1 MDAASLYLLLA
12 IGLKGGVELAEAS
25 LADLWLPAVATLS
38 LGLLIPVGVFAA
50 GRGPLRLGIDD
61 ASSLAAHYGSV
72 SVVTFTAAV
81 TLLEA
86 RDVEVEGFMTTLLAM
101 LEVPGI
107 VVALAL
113 ARSSARGGFGPA
125 VRETLTGKSV
135 MLLLGGL
142 AIGALAGPERFER
155 AGPGVRRRVLRRARA
170 LPARPRA
177 LRRAQAR
184 RRARDGLAPRLLRRR
199 GADRPGSARHASR
212 CCGGPLR
219 RVCRRARR
227 DGSERLVHRGSAA
240 VRVALP
246 RASPALSLVPALCIT
261 FPFNLVVGIPL
272 FYALARLDHVAS
284 SGMGKRAR
292 RADHGLSLRL
302 GDDAACRRDAGRPRD
317 RRSSSASSPPT
328 ARPIFSSSTRR
339 RPRSAGSRC

>member
-1 MDAASLYLLLA
+1 VSALELAQGNLLSPVVLAFAFGILAARLKSDLAVPEGLMDAASLYLLLA

-25 LADLWLPAVATLS
+25 LADLWLPALVTLS

-50 GRGPLRLGIDD
+50 GRGSLRLGVDD

-86 RDVEVEGFMTTLLAM
+86 RDVDVEGFMTTLLAM

-113 ARSSARGGFGPA
+113 ARSSAQGGFGPA

-135 MLLLGGL
+135 MLLMGGL
-142 AIGALAGPERFER
+142 AIGALAGAERFER
-155 AGPGVRRRVLRRARA
+155 AVPVFVDAFYGVLVLFLLGLGITVGHRLGDVRVTGWRLVTFA
-170 LPARPRA
+170 LVAPLVQGTVGTILGAA
-177 LRRAQAR
+177 A
-184 RRARDGLAPRLLRRR
+184 GLSA
-199 GADRPGSARHASR
+199 GSAAVLGVMAASASYIAA
-212 CCGGPLR
+212 P
-219 RVCRRARR
+219 
-227 DGSERLVHRGSAA
+227 AA

-272 FYALARLDHVAS
+272 FYALAHWI
-284 SGMGKRAR
+284 
-292 RADHGLSLRL
+292 
-302 GDDAACRRDAGRPRD
+302 
-317 RRSSSASSPPT
+317 T
-328 ARPIFSSSTRR
+328 
-339 RPRSAGSRC
+339 

>member
-1 MDAASLYLLLA
+1 MSALELAQGNLLSPVVLAFAFGILAARLKSDLTVPEGLMDAASLYLLLA
-12 IGLKGGVELAEAS
+12 IGLKGGVELADAS
-25 LADLWLPAVATLS
+25 LADLWLPAVVTL
-38 LGLLIPVGVFAA
+38 LVGLLFPVGVFTV
-50 GRGPLRLGIDD
+50 GRGPLRLRVDD

-86 RDVEVEGFMTTLLAM
+86 RDVAVAGFMTTLLAM

-113 ARSSARGGFGPA
+113 ARSSAQGGFGPA

-155 AGPGVRRRVLRRARA
+155 AVPVFVDAFYGVLVLFLLGLGITVGHRLGDVRVTGWRLVSFA
-170 LPARPRA
+170 LVAPLVQGTLGTILGAA
-177 LRRAQAR
+177 A
-184 RRARDGLAPRLLRRR
+184 GLSA
-199 GADRPGSARHASR
+199 GSAAVLGVMAASASYIAA
-212 CCGGPLR
+212 P
-219 RVCRRARR
+219 
-227 DGSERLVHRGSAA
+227 AA

-246 RASPALSLVPALCIT
+246 NASPALSLVPALCIT

-272 FYALARLDHVAS
+272 FYALA
-284 SGMGKRAR
+284 
-292 RADHGLSLRL
+292 HGI
-302 GDDAACRRDAGRPRD
+302 
-317 RRSSSASSPPT
+317 T
-328 ARPIFSSSTRR
+328 
-339 RPRSAGSRC
+339 

>member
-1 MDAASLYLLLA
+1 VSALELAQGNLLSPVVLAFAFGILAARLKSDLTVPEGLMDAASLYLLLA

-25 LADLWLPAVATLS
+25 LADLWLPALVTLS

-113 ARSSARGGFGPA
+113 ARSSAQGGFGPA

-155 AGPGVRRRVLRRARA
+155 AVPVFVDAFYGVLVLFLLGLGITVGHRLGDVLVTGWRLVTFA
-170 LPARPRA
+170 LVAPLVQGTIGTILGAA
-177 LRRAQAR
+177 A
-184 RRARDGLAPRLLRRR
+184 GLSA
-199 GADRPGSARHASR
+199 GSAAVLGVMAASASYIAA
-212 CCGGPLR
+212 P
-219 RVCRRARR
+219 
-227 DGSERLVHRGSAA
+227 AA

-246 RASPALSLVPALCIT
+246 KASPALSLVPALCIT

-272 FYALARLDHVAS
+272 FYALAQ
-284 SGMGKRAR
+284 GI
-292 RADHGLSLRL
+292 
-302 GDDAACRRDAGRPRD
+302 
-317 RRSSSASSPPT
+317 T
-328 ARPIFSSSTRR
+328 
-339 RPRSAGSRC
+339 